1 MLNIQML
8 IDDAK
13 CYEVVRALRWPA
25 GVRCPHCVSERVSKR
40 GFHNRQAHRQCYR
53 CQACG
58 RQFDDLN
65 RHNLSRTSSALAGVG
80 LVFVFHGAEPF
91 QSTDCPGIGVE

>member
-8 IDDAK
+8 IDNAK
-13 CYEVVRALRWPA
+13 CYEVVRALRWPE

-40 GFHNRQAHRQCYR
+40 GFHNRQAHRQRYR

-58 RQFDDLN
+58 
-65 RHNLSRTSSALAGVG
+65 
-80 LVFVFHGAEPF
+80 
-91 QSTDCPGIGVE
+91 